1 MNCRQIVKEEE
12 ILEAI
17 LDYLVS
23 HKGHVAKINSRIVAK
38 SIAKNKKILESED
51 LIDCLSRRVKQVL
64 RNLYKNN
71 QDLFFSDDI
80 VYVEKTKS
88 RLIKLLAENF

>member
-23 HKGHVAKINSRIVAK
+23 HKGHIAKINSRIVAK

-80 VYVEKTKS
+80 VYVKKAKS
-88 RLIKLLAENF
+88 RLIKLLTENF